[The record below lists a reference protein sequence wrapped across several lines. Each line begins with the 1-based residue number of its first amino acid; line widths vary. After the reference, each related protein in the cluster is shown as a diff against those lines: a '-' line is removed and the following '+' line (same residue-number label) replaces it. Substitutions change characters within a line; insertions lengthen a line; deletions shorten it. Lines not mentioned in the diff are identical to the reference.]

1 MGFYIY
7 KRKKNM
13 IGFTSLILKKDK
25 VPFRSGDIVYITD
38 SNDILHSR
46 WRVVL
51 ENNSAIKLKKEPERT
66 TSLEYKKLINA
77 KDKRIYEISSEEE
90 LKISKYF
97 IHKLNIFPFYD
108 IKVDNKELSTI
119 LNGLRDRDF
128 DYELY
133 INVNTNREGLFEKY
147 NLIISKNYGVIVFKC
162 FDSDLFTDA
171 ELMKDFIDDI
181 NSDSIYK
188 TLCSSSFISDNGTSL
203 NINYSRFYIFESNSS
218 ERYTMIN
225 SKLNS
230 NNMVCNSDMFFERLK
245 ELNAKSTE
253 ENVTKDIH
261 FGILQMLIPQYTNS
275 KIENVVLNKLKF
287 MPEQSYELDDIQ
299 KEILAKL
306 DQRSYLKAAAGS
318 GKTILLL
325 AKAYELASANPDK
338 IFMIICYNSKLAE
351 DIRILSANTGKIRAN
366 LRIST
371 LDKFIE
377 DKYSQYEDPD
387 STKKFEYRR
396 REFVNKVS
404 TGKIVERY
412 GGIFIDEMQQLSEEY
427 IAAFLELLDDNK
439 YMVIA
444 GDYYQQISSAADDY
458 DIDEDDET
466 DDSVS
471 DDFYIG
477 NYDFKKIMMERNYR
491 NTEQIAKVT
500 NKMVSRIND
509 YVDILKIPYLEEH
522 KTIISG
528 KSKLKSD
535 YVPRYYDISDQNQEI
550 QLVINIIRDLL
561 VKEHFVQNDILILT
575 PWDNSKFHKNYVI
588 YKVEESL
595 RKSGI
600 QFCDFTDSKLTKDGI
615 RIGTIGKSIGLDF
628 KAVII
633 CGMNMMKETKDKI
646 KISTIRDLL
655 EQDNKTKREFIKYL
669 KNIYVA
675 CSRAREVLIVID
687 DFNKTK
693 NTNLISQFLKLV
705 GEDNERK

>member
-25 VPFRSGDIVYITD
+25 VPFRTGDIVYITD
-38 SNDILHSR
+38 SDDILHSR
-46 WRVVL
+46 WRAIL
-51 ENNSAIKLKKEPERT
+51 ENNSAIKLKKDPERT
-66 TSLEYKKLINA
+66 ISLEYKDLIDL
-77 KDKRIYEISSEEE
+77 KEKRIYEISSEDE

-108 IKVDNKELSTI
+108 VKSDNEELSNI
-119 LNGLRDRDF
+119 LNGLRDRDYDF
-128 DYELY
+128 ELY
-133 INVNTNREGLFEKY
+133 VNVNTNREGLFEKY

-218 ERYTMIN
+218 ERYNMIN

-427 IAAFLELLDDNK
+427 IAAFLELLGDNK

-466 DDSVS
+466 DESVS

-477 NYDFKKIMMERNYR
+477 NYDFKKIMLERNYR

-522 KTIISG
+522 KTVISG
-528 KSKLKSD
+528 RSKLKSD

-550 QLVINIIRDLL
+550 QLVISIIRDLL
-561 VKEHFVQNDILILT
+561 LKEHFIQNDILILT

-646 KISTIRDLL
+646 KISTMRDLL

-705 GEDNERK
+705 GEDNE

>member
-66 TSLEYKKLINA
+66 ISLEYKELINA

-218 ERYTMIN
+218 ERYAMIN

-466 DDSVS
+466 DESVS

-528 KSKLKSD
+528 KSKLKSN

-561 VKEHFVQNDILILT
+561 VKEHFVQTDILILT

-646 KISTIRDLL
+646 KISTMRDLL
-655 EQDNKTKREFIKYL
+655 EQDNKTKKEIIKYL

-693 NTNLISQFLKLV
+693 NINLISQFLKLV
-705 GEDNERK
+705 GEDNE

>member
-25 VPFRSGDIVYITD
+25 APFRSGDIVYITD

-46 WRVVL
+46 WKVVL
-51 ENNSAIKLKKEPERT
+51 ENKSAIKLKKEPERT
-66 TSLEYKKLINA
+66 TSLEYKELINA

-188 TLCSSSFISDNGTSL
+188 TLCSSSFVSDNGISL

-230 NNMVCNSDMFFERLK
+230 NNMVCNSNMFFERLK
-245 ELNAKSTE
+245 ELNTKSTE

-325 AKAYELASANPDK
+325 AKAYELASTNPDK

-351 DIRILSANTGKIRAN
+351 DIRILSTNTGKIRAN

-377 DKYSQYEDPD
+377 DKYSQYEDQD

-466 DDSVS
+466 DESVS

-477 NYDFKKIMMERNYR
+477 NYDFKKIMLERNYR

-522 KTIISG
+522 KTVISG

-550 QLVINIIRDLL
+550 QLIINIIRNLL

-575 PWDNSKFHKNYVI
+575 PWDNTKFHKNYVI

-646 KISTIRDLL
+646 KISTMKDLL

-705 GEDNERK
+705 GEDNE